1 MLLCRNYYIDRH
13 QRDRF
18 DGRGHPF
25 INIYQMVFF
34 FRGQQSFT
42 ERRLQYGHVYTL
54 TDRKNVNKSKK
65 RISEESAEKNQLRYV
80 GHDPVLL
87 DTTISIVIQ
96 AIIDLP

>member
-1 MLLCRNYYIDRH
+1 MAAVTPSSI
-13 QRDRF
+13 
-18 DGRGHPF
+18 F
-25 INIYQMVFF
+25 IKWFF
-34 FRGQQSFT
+34 FPGAAEFHG
-42 ERRLQYGHVYTL
+42 EKIAIWIRLQLYTL
-54 TDRKNVNKSKK
+54 TDRKNLNKSKK